1 MGTSPLSFIVLVTFL
16 FADHKCFKLLLLLH
30 MLVQASIKCLLKWFT
45 DDKNDF
51 HLSLDNIFYFILSAF
66 LTDSKELCVFY
77 GCVIIISLT
86 FETFLLS
93 IWMHWKAKCVHTDV
107 AGHCFQTER
116 RNSVCKEVK
125 SLSFCLLFL
134 FSHSSILLSVCLL
147 SLFLFVHL
155 SILCL
160 SAHLSLSSYLSKT
173 ERRTDSYSDT
183 GLCSCPQEGLT
194 WWSSWKPRADC
205 CSHSE
210 YKTAHIKYTDALK
223 DTHTKSFHQE
233 HKNIGQTWVIYC

>member
-1 MGTSPLSFIVLVTFL
+1 
-16 FADHKCFKLLLLLH
+16 
-30 MLVQASIKCLLKWFT
+30 MLIQASIKCLLKWFT

-116 RNSVCKEVK
+116 RNGVCKEVK
-125 SLSFCLLFL
+125 SFCLL
-134 FSHSSILLSVCLL
+134 SR
-147 SLFLFVHL
+147 FLFVHL
-155 SILCL
+155 SILSVYLPIFLCPAIYL
-160 SAHLSLSSYLSKT
+160 RPKDGQIAILTQGCVLALRKESHGGALESHVLTAAHTQNTK
-173 ERRTDSYSDT
+173 
-183 GLCSCPQEGLT
+183 Q
-194 WWSSWKPRADC
+194 
-205 CSHSE
+205 
-210 YKTAHIKYTDALK
+210 
-223 DTHTKSFHQE
+223 HTQNTQMH
-233 HKNIGQTWVIYC
+233 

>member
-147 SLFLFVHL
+147 SRFLFVHL
-155 SILCL
+155 SILSVYLPISLCPAIYL
-160 SAHLSLSSYLSKT
+160 RPKDGQIAILTQGCVLALRKESHGGALESHVLTAAHTQNTK
-173 ERRTDSYSDT
+173 
-183 GLCSCPQEGLT
+183 Q
-194 WWSSWKPRADC
+194 
-205 CSHSE
+205 
-210 YKTAHIKYTDALK
+210 HI
-223 DTHTKSFHQE
+223 
-233 HKNIGQTWVIYC
+233 